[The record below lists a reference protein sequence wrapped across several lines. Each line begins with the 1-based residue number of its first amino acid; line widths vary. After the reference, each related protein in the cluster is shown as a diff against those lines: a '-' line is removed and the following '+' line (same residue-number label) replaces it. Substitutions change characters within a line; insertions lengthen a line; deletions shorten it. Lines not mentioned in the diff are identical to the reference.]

1 MTAPQETR
9 TTTMGLDKDSPTR
22 VLTDYEIARA
32 LKELPSWRK
41 REGALV
47 CAWTF
52 PDSREAVDFLALVA
66 EAAEHQGHHPDV
78 DWRAST
84 IFLRTTSRDVG
95 DEITLRDVALA
106 SLLEFAAT
114 DSGAVAVPHRHQDVN
129 LGIET
134 QDPAKL
140 EDFWI
145 GVMGYRKGRDGFLV
159 DPEGRNPRI
168 RLEGTA
174 TPSANRI
181 HVEKFMSH
189 SGLEALQEALE
200 PHAGAGDRTH
210 APALNIYTDAD
221 GNRVGLNTEQRDEPP
236 AFQ

>member
-1 MTAPQETR
+1 
-9 TTTMGLDKDSPTR
+9 MGLDKDSPTR

-41 REGALV
+41 REGSLV

-52 PDSREAVDFLALVA
+52 PDTREAVDFLALVA

-78 DWRAST
+78 DWRANT
-84 IFLRTTSRDVG
+84 IFLRTTSHDVG

-106 SLLEFAAT
+106 SLLEFAAS
-114 DSGAVAVPHRHQDVN
+114 DSGAVAVPDRHQDIA

-134 QDPAKL
+134 RDPARL
-140 EDFWI
+140 EAFWI

-159 DPEGRNPRI
+159 DPEGRNARI

-174 TPSANRI
+174 TPGANRI
-181 HVEKFMSH
+181 RVEKFMSH
-189 SGLEALQEALE
+189 SGLEALQGALE

-210 APALNIYTDAD
+210 APALSIYADAD